1 MGYGPMTYRSIAADI
16 NGMTEAAYR
25 TEVLCQWV
33 TADITPYINPK
44 LWKRGIDPK
53 SRIPDDGR
61 VVLSVDTSA
70 DRETTYIAAAGYRED
85 GLPHVEL
92 IVRRDGMLWVPK
104 YLKMLR
110 EAWPN
115 IHEIALQSKGCPAV
129 DFADPLAEAGWTV
142 HLIEGFRMGAATGR
156 FRDRV
161 KENKLRHLPQPAIEQ
176 QVSVAVTRRL
186 GEVEVWDRNQSAMHI
201 SGLIAESQA
210 LYALETMD
218 GEPEKP
224 KYRPST
230 GIKIHC

>member
-129 DFADPLAEAGWTV
+129 DFADRSRRPV
-142 HLIEGFRMGAATGR
+142 GR
-156 FRDRV
+156 CISSRAFAW
-161 KENKLRHLPQPAIEQ
+161 EPQPA
-176 QVSVAVTRRL
+176 VSVT
-186 GEVEVWDRNQSAMHI
+186 E
-201 SGLIAESQA
+201 
-210 LYALETMD
+210 
-218 GEPEKP
+218 
-224 KYRPST
+224 
-230 GIKIHC
+230 